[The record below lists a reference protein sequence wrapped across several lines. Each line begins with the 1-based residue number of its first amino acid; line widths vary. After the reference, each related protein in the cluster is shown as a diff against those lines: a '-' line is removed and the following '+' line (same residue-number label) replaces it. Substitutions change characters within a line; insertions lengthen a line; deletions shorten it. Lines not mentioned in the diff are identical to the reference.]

1 MVPVGDKP
9 FLQLLLDHFG
19 SLGFRRF
26 VLAVSYLWEQIRDYF
41 GDGSRFGWQ
50 IEYSVEPQPL
60 GTGGAV
66 LWAQNLWGAR
76 AVVANGDSFLMED
89 WRGLIERHE
98 ALAPPATIALV
109 QQDDTSR
116 FGRVEVRDGRVTA
129 FHEKQAGSGS
139 GWINAG
145 VYALEAG
152 ALAGFQRGTVFS
164 LEKDVFPALA
174 GKMAA
179 YTCRR
184 VFADIGTPQSL
195 EEFRLKTL
203 KQALEEGRT

>member
-9 FLQLLLDHFG
+9 FLELLLNHFG

-41 GDGSRFGWQ
+41 GDGSKFGWQ

-66 LWAQNLWGAR
+66 LWARKLWGPR
-76 AVVANGDSFLMED
+76 ALVANGDTFLMED

-98 ALAPPATIALV
+98 SLTPPATIALV
-109 QQDDTSR
+109 QQDDASR
-116 FGRVEVRDGRVTA
+116 FGRVEIADGRVVA
-129 FHEKQAGSGS
+129 FNEKSAAGGP

-152 ALAGFQRGTVFS
+152 ALDAFEPGAVFS

-174 GKMAA
+174 GRMAA

-195 EEFRLKTL
+195 EDFRLKTL